1 MVACP
6 LRALGVMYQFM
17 ALFTQYEMIS
27 VWDNMSTI
35 IRLPRLFL
43 STEYLFEQRI
53 GQVTMNSFISDLN
66 TKLG

>member
-6 LRALGVMYQFM
+6 LRALVVMYRFM
-17 ALFTQYEMIS
+17 ALYTQHEMIS
-27 VWDNMSTI
+27 VWDNVSTF

-53 GQVTMNSFISDLN
+53 GQVTMNLLYIRFIY
-66 TKLG
+66 